1 MGGFNSELSNNF
13 VDNFCVCYS
22 LKSLIK
28 KPTCF
33 KNPDNS
39 TCIDLILTNR
49 QKSVQNSTI
58 IKTGLSE
65 FHKFTVT
72 VLKNYFKKLKP
83 KELIYRDFKSFSNQ
97 QFQTELVKDLN
108 KNNVGV
114 NQFESFQTTSLG
126 LLSKLGPLKKKTL
139 RNNQSSFITK
149 EVPKII

>member
-1 MGGFNSELSNNF
+1 MGDFNSELSNNF

-33 KNPDNS
+33 KNPNNS
-39 TCIDLILTNR
+39 TCTDLILTNK
-49 QKSVQNSTI
+49 QKSVQNSII

-72 VLKNYFKKLKP
+72 VLKSYFKKLKP
-83 KELIYRDFKSFSNQ
+83 KELIYCDFKNFSNQ
-97 QFQTELVKDLN
+97 QFRTELVKELN

-114 NQFESFQTTSLG
+114 NQFESFQTISLG

-149 EVPKII
+149 EVPKVI

>member
-1 MGGFNSELSNNF
+1 MGDFNSELSNNF

-58 IKTGLSE
+58 IKTGLPE

-83 KELIYRDFKSFSNQ
+83 KELIYRDFKNFSNQ

-114 NQFESFQTTSLG
+114 NQFESFQTISLG

-139 RNNQSSFITK
+139 RNNQSYFITK